1 MLSFSCPPHLTCRI
15 LSLAEFPVWPSR
27 WQGQGWNM
35 SAVKRTRVTR
45 KSLCNLI
52 HSDAKC
58 SNSSFLP
65 YTLCLFFIR
74 FWSSVQCSTLFWSL
88 SVHLVVFARAA
99 VCLREILLHRLTL
112 LKEIEMLLTTAGF
125 LSVATGKYCCFFTF
139 LLLFFPL
146 KFRAPR
152 RLEWSPSCSRWT

>member
-1 MLSFSCPPHLTCRI
+1 MLMYCYLAFPTHFCLTRVWERSTYISRNLLLMLSFSCPPRLTCRI

-35 SAVKRTRVTR
+35 SAVKCTQVTR

-65 YTLCLFFIR
+65 YALLRFFLKLLLD
-74 FWSSVQCSTLFWSL
+74 FSLLYSVSTLFWSL
-88 SVHLVVFARAA
+88 SVHLAVFAQAA
-99 VCLREILLHRLTL
+99 VCLREILGVDLIICTEL
-112 LKEIEMLLTTAGF
+112 
-125 LSVATGKYCCFFTF
+125 
-139 LLLFFPL
+139 
-146 KFRAPR
+146 
-152 RLEWSPSCSRWT
+152 